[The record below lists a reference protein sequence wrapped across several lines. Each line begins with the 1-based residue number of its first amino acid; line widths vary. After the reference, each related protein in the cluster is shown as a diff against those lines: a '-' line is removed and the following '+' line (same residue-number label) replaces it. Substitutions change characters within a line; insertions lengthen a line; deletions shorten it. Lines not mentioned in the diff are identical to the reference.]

1 MENDLRN
8 KQRKSYTL
16 MRMSYDLTM
25 AIVILGMALVM
36 LLGDK
41 LNVPVIASFVSNV
54 EPLMRYLF
62 GGLCVVY
69 GIFRLYRAFKRDY

>member
-41 LNVPVIASFVSNV
+41 LNVPVIGSFVSNV
-54 EPLMRYLF
+54 EPLMRFLF

>member
-1 MENDLRN
+1 
-8 KQRKSYTL
+8 

-25 AIVILGMALVM
+25 AILILGMALVM
-36 LLGDK
+36 LFGDK
-41 LNVPVIASFVSNV
+41 FNIPVIAGFISNV

-69 GIFRLYRAFKRDY
+69 GSFRLYRAFKRDY